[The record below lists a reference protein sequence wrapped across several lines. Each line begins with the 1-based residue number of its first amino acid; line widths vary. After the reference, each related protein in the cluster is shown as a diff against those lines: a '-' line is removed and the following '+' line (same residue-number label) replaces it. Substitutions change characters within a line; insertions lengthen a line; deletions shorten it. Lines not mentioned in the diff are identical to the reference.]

1 MTSTAT
7 RVRPATNGQRR
18 PVLVQVPKHQ
28 LVGQVMD
35 WQALAQEAMY
45 ANGAALQI
53 LNGFER
59 DAAVY
64 EAMRAVHDT
73 HNHLAQLLAHLRAA
87 AGLLDRP
94 ID

>member
-1 MTSTAT
+1 VTAPTRFTS
-7 RVRPATNGQRR
+7 VTNGHRR
-18 PVLVQVPKHQ
+18 PVVIEVERHQ
-28 LVGQVMD
+28 LVGDLMD

-53 LNGFER
+53 LTRLEP

-64 EAMRAVHDT
+64 EAIRATHDT
-73 HNHLAQLLAHLRAA
+73 HARLMQLLIHLRAI
-87 AGLLDRP
+87 AGLFDRP